1 MQRGSTAGQQQVESR
16 HESIEESI
24 GRRRRLRFAVR
35 SRAVYVGR
43 GRPVVLMR
51 LLDVI
56 TRLLLVVCSYGFSL
70 DSLQRQIFLANK
82 LAADC

>member
-16 HESIEESI
+16 LESLEESI

-35 SRAVYVGR
+35 SRAVCVGR
-43 GRPVVLMR
+43 GRSVVIMR
-51 LLDVI
+51 LLRVI
-56 TRLLLVVCSYGFSL
+56 KRLLLVVCGYGFSL
-70 DSLQRQIFLANK
+70 GSLQRQILLADK